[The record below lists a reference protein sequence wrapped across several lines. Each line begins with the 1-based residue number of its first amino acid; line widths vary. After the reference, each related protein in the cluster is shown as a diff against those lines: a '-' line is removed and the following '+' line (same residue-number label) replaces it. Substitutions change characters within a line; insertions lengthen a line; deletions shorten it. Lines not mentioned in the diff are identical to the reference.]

1 MDPFEHNGATFSA
14 IFVRD
19 RRRLLFRPMVYEDID
34 QVVEIEKQLFS
45 SPWDR
50 DAFEY
55 ELEQPCAESYV
66 VAERDRVVAY
76 LMAWSL
82 LDEMHVLNVAVI
94 AELQHQ
100 GIARNML
107 ELVID
112 KAQAQQVRM
121 VHLEVRESNARA
133 IRLYEKI
140 GFKTVGRRRKYY
152 DNPTEDALLMT
163 YFIN

>member
-1 MDPFEHNGATFSA
+1 MECFEHNGSSCGAVF
-14 IFVRD
+14 ICD
-19 RRRLLFRPMVYEDID
+19 RRRLLFRPMTAEDID

-45 SPWDR
+45 SPWER

-66 VAERDRVVAY
+66 VVERDRVVAY
-76 LMAWSL
+76 LLAWAL
-82 LDEMHVLNVAVI
+82 LDEMHVLNLAVI
-94 AELQHQ
+94 AEFQHR
-100 GIARNML
+100 GIARRML
-107 ELVID
+107 EWVID
-112 KAQAQQVRM
+112 RVQAQQVKT

-140 GFKTVGRRRKYY
+140 GFKTVGRRRHYY
-152 DNPTEDALLMT
+152 EKPTEDALLMT